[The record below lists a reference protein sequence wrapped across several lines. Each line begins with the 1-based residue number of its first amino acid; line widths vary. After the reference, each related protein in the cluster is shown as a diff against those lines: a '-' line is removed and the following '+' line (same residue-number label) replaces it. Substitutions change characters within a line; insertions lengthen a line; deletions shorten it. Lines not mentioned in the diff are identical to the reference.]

1 MKLTIDKIKYGI
13 TPYGADYGNHSLA
26 VYIKAAEG
34 DYGYTRESLLHISD
48 DEQSAALTDE
58 DIAGYGLVDD
68 LMAAAHN
75 ANLGDKLN
83 DYMLGNAPLYFVG
96 DDFTDDAYRNVSMKF
111 FEKISFLSKNM
122 QLAAIRKIAEDRK
135 LDEKSAIMHYIR
147 APFSVFVG
155 SPVNYTGV
163 DQFYENFNFIIMK
176 LNPCLKEPAP
186 IAAIEAQ
193 NHKFASM
200 VIEANDDNIDEIC
213 QDLEEKWV
221 KTEIIR
227 AIDSKFFFID
237 TSDKPSEKVKEAAV
251 ARGWRIQRK
260 LDYSGVL
267 EL

>member
-1 MKLTIDKIKYGI
+1 
-13 TPYGADYGNHSLA
+13 
-26 VYIKAAEG
+26 
-34 DYGYTRESLLHISD
+34 
-48 DEQSAALTDE
+48 
-58 DIAGYGLVDD
+58 
-68 LMAAAHN
+68 
-75 ANLGDKLN
+75 
-83 DYMLGNAPLYFVG
+83 
-96 DDFTDDAYRNVSMKF
+96 MKF

-122 QLAAIRKIAEDRK
+122 QLAAIRKIAEERK

-221 KTEIIR
+221 KAEIIR